1 MAMSLLVLVCFGVF
15 SLSEDFEVI
24 NVAVECLP
32 HGVHVVVFDPK
43 LLTRLTYDGSDER
56 VVGLDDARE
65 EVVSG
70 LVVESSREHVPEPAV
85 CGIVL
90 CRGHLHLSPGDKH
103 TGTR

>member
-1 MAMSLLVLVCFGVF
+1 M
-15 SLSEDFEVI
+15 I
-24 NVAVECLP
+24 NMAVECLP

-43 LLTRLTYDGSDER
+43 LLTCLAYDGSDER

-90 CRGHLHLSPGDKH
+90 CRGHLHLSPGDTHK
-103 TGTR
+103 TKELAQCIERVWGSVNFTA